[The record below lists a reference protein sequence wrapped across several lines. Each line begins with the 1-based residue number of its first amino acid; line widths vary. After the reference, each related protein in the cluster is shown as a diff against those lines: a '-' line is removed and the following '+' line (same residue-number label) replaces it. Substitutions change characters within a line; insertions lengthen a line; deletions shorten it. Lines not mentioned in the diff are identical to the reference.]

1 MRALVRRYIE
11 NTASLEWPMMAHH
24 SAKPAITPAPL
35 AEALRLAL
43 SLTPQNR
50 GQETAQREIATSLE
64 SVLDARRQRI
74 NISKSQVNWVK
85 WSCLFVQAICLFLA
99 IAIMH
104 NANRSSASFSRA
116 WFATAVTVTA
126 SLIATH

>member
-1 MRALVRRYIE
+1 
-11 NTASLEWPMMAHH
+11 MMTRH
-24 SAKPAITPAPL
+24 SAKPAITPATL

-43 SLTPQNR
+43 SLTPRNH

-85 WSCLFVQAICLFLA
+85 WSCLFVQAICF
-99 IAIMH
+99 
-104 NANRSSASFSRA
+104 F
-116 WFATAVTVTA
+116 
-126 SLIATH
+126 